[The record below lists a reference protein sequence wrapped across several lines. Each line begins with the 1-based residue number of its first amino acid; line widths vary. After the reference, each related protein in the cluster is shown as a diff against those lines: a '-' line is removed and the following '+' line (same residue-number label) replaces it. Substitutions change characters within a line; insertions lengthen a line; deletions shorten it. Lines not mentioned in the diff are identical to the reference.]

1 MQIWPFLENSTHVF
15 NFLVGQLPKVLL
27 GNIHWSYVLT
37 MYISNRYRVIHYSEL
52 TAKPLE
58 DRDLNGGFLYL
69 HSSSPQQHTFYDLT
83 KWFQIEVFFFFFKKN
98 LRNRSHRWRT
108 FFVFFCF
115 CSSIWNLV
123 SIKNHY

>member
-1 MQIWPFLENSTHVF
+1 
-15 NFLVGQLPKVLL
+15 
-27 GNIHWSYVLT
+27 

-83 KWFQIEVFFFFFKKN
+83 KWFQIEVFFFFFSKKIFGIEAIDEEHF
-98 LRNRSHRWRT
+98 LY
-108 FFVFFCF
+108 FFVFVLQFE
-115 CSSIWNLV
+115 I
-123 SIKNHY
+123 